1 MYRFALIGQTSS
13 GKTCYM
19 ATLALNVAH
28 QGGMTAQLKRD
39 LTADRSAEVG
49 RAQGPSES
57 AGASFV
63 DDEIAEQNGAAWIA
77 KAKQALERGELPAPN
92 DPDRYLV
99 DFRVGSDS
107 RGMTEI
113 RMVDYAGEFINQ
125 DRDPNEDRAALF
137 RHLQDCDGL
146 LIVAEVLPD
155 GVDPAE
161 RRIVID
167 RIGKV
172 ADFFGSLHESCKGH
186 LGTAIAVVLTKW
198 DRYSD
203 IDFKHPENENA
214 KVRRYLQDN
223 PIHQSL
229 VNRVKIFLVDQD
241 DVAADLP
248 IGIQYGNCAVFPAS
262 AFGRSVRNEQGQYRP
277 DLESRQPFGLIEPLL
292 WLASRFEELRTAELE
307 TEWRS
312 TVAAR
317 VRPFASRRI
326 ACEIAELLESV
337 PRKSG
342 IAERLGRMRSA
353 AWSAAAV
360 ATIFWLSLVGG
371 LLDLGRY
378 AWRTASWR
386 HNLAVSA
393 NPATIDA
400 DLKVAREFFGTFD
413 ETSWPGL
420 LSFIPALR
428 LDGKAEAAKIDQQR
442 LAKAEQRFKDAKTS
456 DDLDKIEPA
465 AEYYVDEFPS
475 GPLVQECRQKLEEIG
490 IARARAALE
499 TFIRER
505 GASIDSLDSMA
516 AVQAVEN
523 DYQRVLSRA
532 PAVAGPL
539 ERERREFED
548 RLSSRKVMLADAERH
563 EQLRKG
569 IDNALARA
577 DFLQAAAVLASHS
590 VKDDFW
596 DGSVKAFAAG
606 LRERVETRLAAL
618 VRDENFDTATTV
630 ADDALKGL
638 RDIEAAM
645 PADRRDTKTV
655 IVDTYPSLADVR
667 RSALE
672 EPYDRYLYGAVVES
686 KTKANCDAYIN
697 RAPLGG
703 MKFNVQDYR
712 TYLDECER
720 GADIKVTPW
729 IRWGKLPFDG
739 SPNHEIGWELWADG
753 VKVAGNPEILRPDP
767 TGEEEPLERAVAMRA
782 EGYERGI
789 SISIKLW
796 ENDSFT
802 ARDPVGQL
810 EERISPAEMRK
821 GKRFQIKGGI
831 LETPHTF
838 WFHDLQGYRSEP
850 QLPPWR
856 S

>member
-39 LTADRSAEVG
+39 LTADPSADVG
-49 RAQGPSES
+49 KARGSSES

-203 IDFKHPENENA
+203 IDFTHPENENA
-214 KVRRYLQDN
+214 KVRRYLQEN

-241 DVAADLP
+241 EVAADLP

-262 AFGRSVRNEQGQYRP
+262 AFGRSVRNEQGQYKP

-292 WLASRFEELRTAELE
+292 WLASRFEELRTAKCEG
-307 TEWRS
+307 EWKS
-312 TVAAR
+312 TVAAHL
-317 VRPFASRRI
+317 RPFASRKI
-326 ACEIAELLESV
+326 ACEVGELLESV

-342 IAERLGRMRSA
+342 IAERLRRLRAS
-353 AWSAAAV
+353 AWSAAAAAAV
-360 ATIFWLSLVGG
+360 IWIGLVGG

-378 AWRTASWR
+378 AWRAASWR

-400 DLKVAREFFGTFD
+400 DLKVAREFFGTCD

-428 LDGKAEAAKIDQQR
+428 LDGKVEAAKIDQQR
-442 LAKAEQRFKDAKTS
+442 LAKAEQRFKDAKSS

-475 GPLVQECRQKLEEIG
+475 GPLVQECRQKLEEIR
-490 IARARAALE
+490 IARARADLE
-499 TFIRER
+499 KFIREHSA
-505 GASIDSLDSMA
+505 GIDSLESMA
-516 AVQAVEN
+516 AVEAVDAE
-523 DYQRVLSRA
+523 YRKVLSRA
-532 PAVAGPL
+532 PAVAGQL

-548 RLSSRKVMLADAERH
+548 RLTSRKVMLADAERH

-569 IDNALARA
+569 IDSALARA
-577 DFLQAAAVLASHS
+577 DFLQAAAVIASHS

-596 DGSVKAFAAG
+596 DGSLRAFAAG
-606 LRERVETRLAAL
+606 LRERVETRLASL
-618 VRDENFDTATTV
+618 VRDENFDTATAV

-645 PADRRDTKTV
+645 PADRRDTRTV

-703 MKFNVQDYR
+703 MKFAVQEYR
-712 TYLDECER
+712 TYVDECER
-720 GADIKVTPW
+720 GAEIKVTPW
-729 IRWGKLPFDG
+729 IEWGKLPPDYT
-739 SPNHEIGWELWADG
+739 PHHEIRWELWADG
-753 VKVAGNPEILRPDP
+753 KEVASCRELVRSDP
-767 TGEEEPLERAVAMRA
+767 TGEVEALERAVAMRA

-789 SISIKLW
+789 PISIKFW
-796 ENDSFT
+796 EIDDLT
-802 ARDPVGQL
+802 KRDRIGEL
-810 EERISPAEMRK
+810 EVRISPREMRE
-821 GKRFQIKGGI
+821 GKTFKVQGGE
-831 LETPHTF
+831 LEKPHTL
-838 WFHDLQGYRSEP
+838 WFKDLQGYRGEP
-850 QLPPWR
+850 ELPRWR
-856 S
+856 P

>member
-49 RAQGPSES
+49 KAQGPSES

-63 DDEIAEQNGAAWIA
+63 DDEIAERNGTAWIA

-203 IDFKHPENENA
+203 IDFTHPENENK

-223 PIHQSL
+223 PIHQNL

-262 AFGRSVRNEQGQYRP
+262 AFGRSVRNEQGQYKP

-292 WLASRFEELRTAELE
+292 WLASRFEELRTGELE

-312 TVAAR
+312 TVAAW

-326 ACEIAELLESV
+326 ARESAELLESV

-342 IAERLGRMRSA
+342 NAERLRGMRSA
-353 AWSAAAV
+353 AWRAAAV

-420 LSFIPALR
+420 LSFIPAFR
-428 LDGKAEAAKIDQQR
+428 LSGKAEAAKIDQQR

-456 DDLDKIEPA
+456 NDLDKIEPA

-475 GPLVQECRQKLEEIG
+475 GPLVQECRQKLEEIK
-490 IARARAALE
+490 IARARATLE
-499 TFIRER
+499 KFIRER

-516 AVQAVEN
+516 AVQAMEN

-548 RLSSRKVMLADAERH
+548 RLSIRKVMLADAERH

-569 IDNALARA
+569 IDNAFARA

-645 PADRRDTKTV
+645 PAERRDTKAV

-703 MKFNVQDYR
+703 MKFAVQDYR

-739 SPNHEIGWELWADG
+739 SPNHEISWELWADG
-753 VKVAGNPEILRPDP
+753 VKVAGVPEILREDP
-767 TGEEEPLERAVAMRA
+767 TGEEEPLEPAVPMRA

-789 SISIKLW
+789 SISIKFW
-796 ENDSFT
+796 ENDALT
-802 ARDPVGQL
+802 DRDPIGQL
-810 EERISPAEMRK
+810 EERISPAEMRQ

-838 WFHDLQGYRSEP
+838 WFHDLRGYRSEP